1 MEAISFFFS
10 FLKKAVRSALIWE
23 MPLGV
28 IVKREKNKEREK
40 VVDNN

>member
-10 FLKKAVRSALIWE
+10 FLKKAMKSALMWE

-28 IVKREKNKEREK
+28 IVKREKNKKRKK
-40 VVDNN
+40 VVDNS

>member
-23 MPLGV
+23 MPLEV